1 MAPIIERIDS
11 GCASNL
17 MRVLIRLTAPAPP
30 LGAGEIS
37 SGPAGAAVVNAV
49 RHVLGVVT
57 DRLPLSRHAFVA
69 LLS

>member
-1 MAPIIERIDS
+1 M
-11 GCASNL
+11 
-17 MRVLIRLTAPAPP
+17 P

-49 RHVLGVVT
+49 RNALGVVP
-57 DRLPLSRHAFVA
+57 DRLPLSRHALVT

>member
-1 MAPIIERIDS
+1 MHADS
-11 GCASNL
+11 PD
-17 MRVLIRLTAPAPP
+17 RTARRPTA
-30 LGAGEIS
+30 GAGEIS

-49 RHVLGVVT
+49 RHVLGVVP